1 MKTLHLNYSDNKGG
15 AAIAC
20 GRLIESLNKNNTT
33 SELLTNEKYLK
44 KKYRNSKFKQ
54 DLSFLNH
61 KLKIFYN

>member
-44 KKYRNSKFKQ
+44 KNTGTANSNKIY
-54 DLSFLNH
+54 LFLIIN
-61 KLKIFYN
+61 

>member
-44 KKYRNSKFKQ
+44 KIQEQQIQTRF
-54 DLSFLNH
+54 
-61 KLKIFYN
+61 IFS